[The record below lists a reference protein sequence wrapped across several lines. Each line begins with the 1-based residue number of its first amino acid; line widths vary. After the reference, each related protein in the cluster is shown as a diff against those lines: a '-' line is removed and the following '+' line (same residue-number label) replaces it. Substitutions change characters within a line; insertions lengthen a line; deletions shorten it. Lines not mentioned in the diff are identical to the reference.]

1 MKSFLLRWLIM
12 TLAVQVA
19 SQIVPGITWT
29 WAGLITATLLL
40 GLLNA
45 VVRPVLIFFTLPLV
59 VLSLGLFI
67 FVINAV
73 LLYEVGQHLKDF
85 HVATFWDALW
95 GSVIISVV
103 TMLLNSLTGANKTRV
118 KFRSSRRPR
127 PPGPPPS
134 DDGGGPV
141 IDV

>member
-1 MKSFLLRWLIM
+1 MKPFLLNWLIT

-19 SQIVPGITWT
+19 SQIVPGFTWT
-29 WAGLITATLLL
+29 WTGLLTATLLL

-59 VLSLGLFI
+59 VLSLGLFV

-73 LLYEVGQHLKDF
+73 LLYWVGHLLKDF
-85 HVATFWDALW
+85 HVDTFRHALLA
-95 GSVIISVV
+95 SVIISVV
-103 TMLLNSLTGANKTRV
+103 SLVVNRLTGSNKSRV
-118 KFRSSRRPR
+118 EFRTVKPPR
-127 PPGPPPS
+127 QPPS
-134 DDGGGPV
+134 DNGGGPM

>member
-1 MKSFLLRWLIM
+1 MKSFLQRWLIM
-12 TLAVQVA
+12 TLAVLIA
-19 SQIVPGITWT
+19 IRIVHGITYQT
-29 WAGLITATLLL
+29 PMGLLAATLLL

-67 FVINAV
+67 FVINAL
-73 LLYEVGQHLKDF
+73 LLYGVGHLLRDF
-85 HVATFWDALW
+85 QVATFWDALW
-95 GSVIISVV
+95 GSVIISIV
-103 TMLLNSLTGANKTRV
+103 TMLLNTITGVNKTRV
-118 KFRSSRRPR
+118 KFRRGNR
-127 PPGPPPS
+127 PPPPPS

>member
-1 MKSFLLRWLIM
+1 MKSFLQRWLIM
-12 TLAVQVA
+12 TLAVLIA
-19 SQIVPGITWT
+19 IYIVHGITYQT
-29 WAGLITATLLL
+29 PMGLLAATLLL

-67 FVINAV
+67 FVINAL
-73 LLYEVGQHLKDF
+73 LLYGVGHLLRDF
-85 HVATFWDALW
+85 QVATFWDALW
-95 GSVIISVV
+95 GSVIISIV
-103 TMLLNSLTGANKTRV
+103 TMLLNTITGVNKTRV
-118 KFRSSRRPR
+118 KFRRGNR
-127 PPGPPPS
+127 PPPPPS

>member
-1 MKSFLLRWLIM
+1 MKSFLLRWLFM

-19 SQIVPGITWT
+19 SQLVPGITWT

-59 VLSLGLFI
+59 VLTLGLFI

-73 LLYEVGQHLKDF
+73 LLYLVGQHLKDF
-85 HVATFWDALW
+85 HVATFGDALMA
-95 GSVIISVV
+95 SVIISIV
-103 TMLLNSLTGANKTRV
+103 TLLLNTLTGANKSRV
-118 KFRSSRRPR
+118 KFRRVQPPR
-127 PPGPPPS
+127 PPSS
-134 DDGGGPV
+134 DDGGGPM

>member
-1 MKSFLLRWLIM
+1 M

-29 WAGLITATLLL
+29 WEGLITATLLL

-45 VVRPVLIFFTLPLV
+45 IVRPVLIFFTLPLV

-95 GSVIISVV
+95 GSVIVSVV
-103 TMLLNSLTGANKTRV
+103 TVLLNWLTGVNKASI
-118 KFRSSRRPR
+118 KFRRVRPPR
-127 PPGPPPS
+127 PGPPN
-134 DDGGGPV
+134 DGGGPV

>member
-1 MKSFLLRWLIM
+1 M

-29 WAGLITATLLL
+29 WTGLITATLLL

-45 VVRPVLIFFTLPLV
+45 IVRPVLIFFTLPLV

-95 GSVIISVV
+95 GSVVVSVV
-103 TMLLNSLTGANKTRV
+103 TMLLNWLTGANKSSV
-118 KFRSSRRPR
+118 KFRRVRPPR
-127 PPGPPPS
+127 PPRS
-134 DDGGGPV
+134 DDSGGPV

>member
-1 MKSFLLRWLIM
+1 MKQFLLRWLVT

-29 WAGLITATLLL
+29 WSGLITATLLL

-59 VLSLGLFI
+59 VLTLGMFI
-67 FVINAV
+67 FVINAL
-73 LLYEVGQHLKDF
+73 LLYGVGHLLKDF

-95 GSVIISVV
+95 GSVIISIV
-103 TMLLNSLTGANKTRV
+103 TITINILTGANKSRV
-118 KFRSSRRPR
+118 EFRRAKPPR
-127 PPGPPPS
+127 PPPS
-134 DDGGGPV
+134 DDGGPT

>member
-1 MKSFLLRWLIM
+1 MKSFLLRWLIT

-29 WAGLITATLLL
+29 WLGLIIATLVL

-67 FVINAV
+67 FVINA
-73 LLYEVGQHLKDF
+73 LLLWAVGQYLKDF

-95 GSVIISVV
+95 GSVIISIV
-103 TMLLNSLTGANKTRV
+103 TMALNFLTGANK
-118 KFRSSRRPR
+118 SRTKVRRAKRPR
-127 PPGPPPS
+127 QPRSNDGAGPT
-134 DDGGGPV
+134 

>member
-1 MKSFLLRWLIM
+1 M

-19 SQIVPGITWT
+19 SQLVPGITWT
-29 WAGLITATLLL
+29 WTGLITATLLL

-67 FVINAV
+67 FVINAA
-73 LLYEVGQHLKDF
+73 LLYGVGHFLKDF
-85 HVATFWDALW
+85 HVATIWDALW
-95 GSVIISVV
+95 GSVIVSVV
-103 TMLLNSLTGANKTRV
+103 TMLLNWLTGANKSSV
-118 KFRSSRRPR
+118 KFRRVR
-127 PPGPPPS
+127 PPPPPRS

-141 IDV
+141 IDVYRLNL

>member
-1 MKSFLLRWLIM
+1 MKSFLLRWIIT

-19 SQIVPGITWT
+19 AHIVSGITWT
-29 WAGLITATLLL
+29 SWSDLLVATLVL

-45 VVRPVLIFFTLPLV
+45 LVRPVLIFFALPLV
-59 VLSLGLFI
+59 VVTLGLFV
-67 FVINAV
+67 FVINA
-73 LLYEVGQHLKDF
+73 LLLLCVGQLRGF

-103 TMLLNSLTGANKTRV
+103 TMLLNYLTGAGKSRIE
-118 KFRSSRRPR
+118 FRRAKPPR
-127 PPGPPPS
+127 PPPS
-134 DDGGGPV
+134 DDGGGPM

>member
-1 MKSFLLRWLIM
+1 MKSFLLRWLIT

-29 WAGLITATLLL
+29 WSGLIIATLLL

-59 VLSLGLFI
+59 VLSLGLFV
-67 FVINAV
+67 FVINA
-73 LLYEVGQHLKDF
+73 LLLWAVGQNLKDF

-95 GSVIISVV
+95 GSIIISMV
-103 TMLLNSLTGANKTRV
+103 TMALNFLTGANKSRIE
-118 KFRSSRRPR
+118 FRRAKPPR
-127 PPGPPPS
+127 QPPS
-134 DDGGGPV
+134 DDGGGPT